1 MGRGVGL
8 TRRGRNRRRPHNG
21 VDIGGQRG
29 QRVVA
34 ANDGLVAYS
43 HNGLS
48 GYGNL
53 VILIHADGTVTF
65 YAHLDAAYVQPGERL
80 HRGETV
86 GEVGATGLA
95 SGPHLHFEWR
105 RDGTPLDPVPRFQR

>member
-21 VDIGGQRG
+21 VDIGAARG
-29 QRVVA
+29 HRVVA
-34 ANDGLVAYS
+34 ANDGIVAYS
-43 HNGLS
+43 HNELS

-53 VILIHADGTVTF
+53 VILVHADSTVTF
-65 YAHLDAAYVQPGERL
+65 YAHLNAAYVQPGQLVR
-80 HRGETV
+80 RGQTL
-86 GEVGATGLA
+86 GEVGSTGLA

-105 RDGTPLDPVPRFQR
+105 RDGHPLDPVPRFRR